1 LLLFRYLGPLSDRLQ
16 PRTDICNFPAPKAAL
31 TTANRACSER
41 SKLSAAMLSS
51 RIRLVRISVSAQLGI
66 QDMINLSWKL
76 EAAALDALRE
86 GYGVIVAVD
95 ACGRMSDR
103 TESAA
108 LMQIRDNGGT
118 VSSVVSIATA
128 FSPDFT
134 KPQGQQMFQIVQT
147 LRLA

>member
-1 LLLFRYLGPLSDRLQ
+1 VSSDLLLFRYLGPLSDRLQ

-76 EAAALDALRE
+76 AF
-86 GYGVIVAVD
+86 VIKRQLWTR
-95 ACGRMSDR
+95 CGR
-103 TESAA
+103 
-108 LMQIRDNGGT
+108 
-118 VSSVVSIATA
+118 ATA
-128 FSPDFT
+128 SLL
-134 KPQGQQMFQIVQT
+134 QWM
-147 LRLA
+147 LAVECLTEPNQRR